1 MYIPF
6 IVIGSLIGLWLIL
19 EALSLLIYKRFF
31 FTSFVAFYINHFRY
45 TPFRKSEEEC
55 FRLLNV
61 PHEEYV
67 IPENI
72 KVKFALSKKREHNM
86 SVYYLNEESNS
97 NTVFIYFHGG
107 GFYNNFDKHY
117 WFMLQKIVK
126 NTGCMVI
133 GPDYPLIPDVRC
145 DTLYPLLIEFYKDI
159 KKRYPDKRI
168 AIGGDS
174 AGGGI
179 SFVLG
184 EQLSKEDQPDEI
196 ILLSPAIDMTIPKED
211 IPSFDRCIFI
221 DKEAWPA
228 IKNMWKGKDMDDT
241 DPLLSPIYG
250 DYSKIKHMT
259 IFYGDREFCYN
270 SIERLKEKAKD
281 YSNFEY
287 KLYRGM
293 YHVWVATPVYEARKA
308 LKEIYK
314 ILK

>member
-1 MYIPF
+1 MLIAL
-6 IVIGSLIGLWLIL
+6 IILGSIIGLWLLL

-31 FTSFVAFYINHFRY
+31 FTSSVAFYINHFRY
-45 TPFRKSEEEC
+45 TPFRKSEQEC

-61 PHEEYV
+61 PHEEYK

-72 KVKFALSKKREHNM
+72 KFQCSLSKKREHNM
-86 SVYYLNEESNS
+86 NVYYLNEESKS
-97 NTVFIYFHGG
+97 NTIFIYFHGG

-117 WFMLQKIVK
+117 WYMLQKIIK
-126 NTGCMVI
+126 NTDVMVI
-133 GPDYPLIPDVRC
+133 APDYPLIPDVRC
-145 DTLYPLLIEFYKDI
+145 DTLYPLLEEFYKDI

-174 AGGGI
+174 AGGAI

-184 EQLSKEDQPDEI
+184 EQLPKEVQPEEI
-196 ILLSPAIDMTIPKED
+196 ILLSPAIDMTIPEED

-221 DKEAWPA
+221 NKESWPA

-241 DPLLSPIYG
+241 DPLLSPING
-250 DYSKIKHMT
+250 DYSKIKHIT
-259 IFYGDREFCYN
+259 VFYGDREFCYN
-270 SIERLKEKAKD
+270 SIERLKEKTKG

-293 YHVWVATPVYEARKA
+293 YHVWVATPVYEAKKT

-314 ILK
+314 ILR